1 MSSNPI
7 FCEIIKN
14 HIADS
19 AEQRITFAE
28 YMDMVLYD
36 PQYGYYSTE
45 AVNLGKKGDF
55 FTSVHLG
62 KDFGEM
68 LAIQFVDMWE
78 SLGKPAK
85 FSLVEM
91 GAGQGYLATDILNYL
106 QQNYSDIFQVFEY
119 IIIEKSPILQKQQQ
133 QKLKDFTVSWC
144 SWEELSDNS
153 IVGCF
158 FSNELVDAFPVH
170 QFIVNQGKISEV
182 FVTHESLLPIESSP
196 KSNDDWENSF
206 IELTGEISTS
216 KLISYFELIDINI
229 NVYADEYRSEV
240 NLAALD
246 WLTTVSAKLQKG
258 YLLTIDYGYS
268 ATRYY
273 NPRRHQGNLQCY
285 YQHQRHDNP
294 YINIGK
300 QDITTHVDFTAL
312 ELWGEKCGLKKVGF
326 IQQALF
332 LMALGL
338 GTRISQIADSKLP
351 INQILQRR
359 DRLQQLLDPMGLG
372 NFGVLIQSK
381 ELRDVESSVN
391 LKGLVIP
398 D

>member
-7 FCEIIKN
+7 LCEKIKN
-14 HIADS
+14 HLANS
-19 AEQRITFAE
+19 PQQRITFAK
-28 YMDMVLYD
+28 YMDMVLYH
-36 PQYGYYSTE
+36 PQDGYYSTQ

-62 KDFGEM
+62 ADFGEM
-68 LAIQFVDMWE
+68 LATQFVDMWE
-78 SLGKPAK
+78 SLGKPPK

-91 GAGQGYLATDILNYL
+91 GAGQGYLAADILNFL
-106 QQNYSDIFQVFEY
+106 QKNSGDFFQVVEY
-119 IIIEKSPILQKQQQ
+119 IIVEKSPILQKQQQ
-133 QKLKDFTVSWC
+133 QKLEGFDVNWC
-144 SWEELSDNS
+144 DLEEIVDDS

-170 QFIVNQGKISEV
+170 QFIVNQGKIAEI
-182 FVTHESLLPIESSP
+182 FVTHESLLPVEP
-196 KSNDDWENSF
+196 PEKTSNNWENSF
-206 IELTGEISTS
+206 VEVTGEISTS
-216 KLISYFELIDINI
+216 QLVSYFELIDINI
-229 NVYADEYRSEV
+229 HTYSDEYRSEV

-246 WLTTVSAKLQKG
+246 CLTTVSAKLQKG

-273 NPRRHQGNLQCY
+273 NPRRNQGNLQCY

-326 IQQALF
+326 TQQALF

-338 GTRISQIADSKLP
+338 GTRIAQISDSKLP
-351 INQILQRR
+351 LNELLQRR

-372 NFGVLIQSK
+372 SFGVLIQSK
-381 ELRDVESSVN
+381 KLSDVESTRS
-391 LKGLVIP
+391 LKGLIIP
-398 D
+398 E